1 MVFNQVVEILGVV
14 TGLIYVGLAARSSVL
29 CWPVGII
36 NAIIYFFVFYVSRIY
51 GDMSL
56 QILYLC
62 LSVYGWVYWKKNTEG
77 GKKKIKRLAT
87 IEIFYCIMFV
97 IITSVILYFIFIKYT
112 NNALPIL
119 DSITTALSLLGQI
132 LLTRKFIENWLIW
145 LVANF
150 LYLVVYFNRELY
162 LTMGLYSIFILA
174 SIYGFVYWKK
184 KLAEQTLAQHE

>member
-1 MVFNQVVEILGVV
+1 MEFNQVVETLGVV

-62 LSVYGWVYWKKNTEG
+62 LSVYGWVYWKKNTKG
-77 GKKKIKRLAT
+77 GKKKIKKLT
-87 IEIFYCIMFV
+87 MIEVFYCIIF
-97 IITSVILYFIFIKYT
+97 IIVTFFILYFIFIKYT

-162 LTMGLYSIFILA
+162 LTMGLYSIFILV

-184 KLAEQTLAQHE
+184 QLAGQTLAQHE

>member
-1 MVFNQVVEILGVV
+1 MEFNQVVEIFGVV

-36 NAIIYFFVFYVSRIY
+36 NAIIYFFVFYISRIY

-56 QILYLC
+56 QLLYLC
-62 LSVYGWVYWKKNTEG
+62 LSVYGWIYWKNNTEG
-77 GKKKIKRLAT
+77 GNKKIKRLST
-87 IEIFYCIMFV
+87 IEIFYCIIFIIMISV
-97 IITSVILYFIFIKYT
+97 IIYLIFIKYT

-132 LLTRKFIENWLIW
+132 LLTRKFLENWLIW
-145 LVANF
+145 LMANF
-150 LYLVVYFNRELY
+150 LYLVVYFKRELY
-162 LTMGLYSIFILA
+162 LTMGLYSIFILV

-184 KLAEQTLAQHE
+184 QLAGQTLAQHE